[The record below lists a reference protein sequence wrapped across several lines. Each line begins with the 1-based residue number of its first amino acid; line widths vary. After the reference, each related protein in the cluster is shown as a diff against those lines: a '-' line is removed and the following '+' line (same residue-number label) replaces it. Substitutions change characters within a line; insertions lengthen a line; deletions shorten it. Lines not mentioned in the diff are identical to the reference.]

1 MDYITV
7 KWIHILSS
15 TLLFGTGLGT
25 AFYMFLATLTKNP
38 LIVATVAKHVV
49 TADWLFTAT
58 TIIIQPVTGFYLIY
72 LAGIPL
78 TSDWV
83 AWSIGLYVVMAACW
97 LPVVWLQIRMYRLA
111 VEANERN
118 IVLPALY
125 WRYFRIWLAF
135 GIPALVA
142 ILIIFY
148 LMVAKPI

>member
-7 KWIHILSS
+7 KWLHILSS

-25 AFYMFLATLTKNP
+25 AFYLFLATLTKNP

-49 TADWLFTAT
+49 IADWLFTAT
-58 TIIIQPVTGFYLIY
+58 TIIIQPATGFYLIH

-78 TSDWV
+78 MTRWV
-83 AWSIGLYVVMAACW
+83 AWSIGLYVLMAACW
-97 LPVVWLQIRMYRLA
+97 LPVVWLQIRLQRIA
-111 VEANERN
+111 GEANVRN
-118 IVLPALY
+118 TVLPALY
-125 WRYFRIWLAF
+125 WRYFRFWVAF